1 MELLEQRHLDL
12 VDSEVEDEDEILEA
26 EVDLE
31 AEVGVV
37 VETNVSD
44 FFLFFMLVLKDIIR
58 EYQIG
63 GDTLRI
69 LK

>member
-1 MELLEQRHLDL
+1 MELLEQQHLDL
-12 VDSEVEDEDEILEA
+12 VESEAEDEDEILEA
-26 EVDLE
+26 EVDSD
-31 AEVGVV
+31 EVVDV

-44 FFLFFMLVLKDIIR
+44 FSLFSMLVLKNIIR